1 MTQHWD
7 KQLEKLYAELS
18 IKIKKSSLKEKELL
32 QKWQQIIKDYQNT
45 GIDVA
50 DCSIPDSPERSVS
63 DEICVAVRAGETT
76 QSPDYKQMYSLLGEF
91 IQFLYEKMGYIGRLN
106 IILERKC
113 RVFEIQTDIP

>member
-1 MTQHWD
+1 MTRHWG
-7 KQLEKLYAELS
+7 KQLEKLYAELL
-18 IKIKKSSLKEKELL
+18 IKINKLNLNEKALFE
-32 QKWQQIIKDYQNT
+32 KWQQIIKDYQNR

-50 DCSIPDSPERSVS
+50 DCSVPERSVS

-91 IQFLYEKMGYIGRLN
+91 IQFLYEEIGYVGRLN